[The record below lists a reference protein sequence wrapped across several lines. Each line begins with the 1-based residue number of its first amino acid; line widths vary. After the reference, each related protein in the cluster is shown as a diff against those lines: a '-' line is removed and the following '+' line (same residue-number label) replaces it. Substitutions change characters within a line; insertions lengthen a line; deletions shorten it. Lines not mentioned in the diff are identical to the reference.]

1 MKVTGFS
8 FIKNAVKMQYPIV
21 EAIRSILPLCDE
33 VIVAVGKSDDE
44 TRSLVAAIDK
54 KVKILDTIWDENLK
68 EGGRVLAA
76 ETDKAFKA
84 IGKDTDWCIYIQGD
98 EVLHEDGI
106 EEVRE
111 AMIKWKDDSK
121 VDGLLFKYRHF
132 FGSYDFVGIE
142 SHWYRN
148 EIRVI
153 KNNKAIYSYKDAQ
166 GFRKGDH
173 EKLNVKPVNAFIH
186 HYGWVQNPHIM
197 KAKQAYKEKLYRSGE
212 YDETTIVASDDYA
225 FTLVNA
231 LKKFKGTHPL
241 VMKKRID
248 QLNWP
253 FNYDEAKN
261 KTRLK
266 DKFKNLMEKFTGK
279 RFFDY
284 KNYKII

>member
-1 MKVTGFS
+1 
-8 FIKNAVKMQYPIV
+8 MQYPV
-21 EAIRSILPLCDE
+21 SEAIQSILPLCDE
-33 VIVAVGKSDDE
+33 VIVAVGNCDDG
-44 TRSLVAAIDK
+44 TRELVAGIDK
-54 KVKILDTIWDENLK
+54 KVKILDTTWDENLK

-76 ETDKAFKA
+76 ETDKAFHA
-84 IGKDTDWCIYIQGD
+84 IANDADWCIYIQGD

-106 EEVRE
+106 EEVRA
-111 AMIKWKDDSK
+111 AMLKWKDDPQ

-153 KNNKAIYSYKDAQ
+153 KNNKSIYSYKDAQ
-166 GFRKGDH
+166 GFRKDNN
-173 EKLNVKPVNAFIH
+173 EKLNVKTVNAYIH

-212 YDETTIVASDDYA
+212 YDEASIVAADDYP

-231 LKKFKGTHPL
+231 LKKFSGTHPK
-241 VMKKRID
+241 VMQERIRK
-248 QLNWP
+248 LNWP
-253 FNYDEAKN
+253 FNFDEARN

-266 DKFKNLMEKFTGK
+266 DKFKNLLEKITGR